1 MIDSSTNEY
10 SAVAQPH
17 IEDQRDVE
25 DCQALAFWLSRRHC
39 VIVWRDGPR
48 RLRPV
53 DQGKRI
59 RDLRVGDEVFLADGE
74 PHTICSVGVYR

>member
-1 MIDSSTNEY
+1 MIDSSTTTFDHLIPRGRADT
-10 SAVAQPH
+10 SV
-17 IEDQRDVE
+17 VE

-53 DQGKRI
+53 DEGKRI
-59 RDLRVGDEVFLADGE
+59 RDLRAGDEVFLADGE
-74 PHTICSVGVYR
+74 PHTICSVSVYR